1 MDARHFTEHRWVGD
15 ICAGWALVSG
25 LAVIVLAL
33 LLPIESVDTGRPGNQ
48 PNYSLYHVDGPLVLL
63 PAAVPLLVAVLVSA
77 VLYAGRQGGRRWA
90 LPVAWVLSG
99 ALLCAAV
106 VGFATFLI
114 GIFVIPTG
122 VLLIAATHSAQSTK
136 TGRATALG
144 GAAGGT
150 GPPPGVC

>member
-15 ICAGWALVSG
+15 ICAGWALLSG

-48 PNYSLYHVDGPLVLL
+48 PNYSLYHADGPAVLL

-77 VLYAGRQGGRRWA
+77 VLYAGRRGGRRWA

-106 VGFATFLI
+106 VGFVTFLI

-122 VLLIAATHSAQSTK
+122 VLLIVATHSAQSTK
-136 TGRATALG
+136 ADRATALG
-144 GAAGGT
+144 RPAGNAAYR
-150 GPPPGVC
+150 P